1 MVILETAIQ
10 GLIQYSENMFEGR
23 LFFPMLR
30 RDDEREQ
37 TQFEA
42 RNLEISVD
50 SRSAGDRTGAHCLQ
64 RQSADNNN
72 NRTGNVIDDCSADFV
87 VHFTFCHHNWNDSAP
102 TIYSRLI
109 TDTTSHPNANH
120 LDAVAAC

>member
-50 SRSAGDRTGAHCLQ
+50 SRSAGDRTGAHFLQ
-64 RQSADNNN
+64 RQSVDAYSNHIRNAIGD
-72 NRTGNVIDDCSADFV
+72 GSADIV
-87 VHFTFCHHNWNDSAP
+87 AHFTRCLHIGSDTAP
-102 TIYSRLI
+102 TISSFLI
-109 TDTTSHPNANH
+109 TNTASLSSAYQ
-120 LDAVAAC
+120 LEAVAAC